1 MEGRKLDEITLKVE
15 NITPIFIA
23 GADQKYIDNEG
34 LRAPTL
40 KGLLRW
46 WFRALMGGMVPTD
59 TLRSFEEKIFGST
72 DKKSPVRV
80 LSFCDSQPS
89 KINKIP
95 SNLQDLWNKI
105 PYNNLQ
111 YLWFSIKLQERLYY
125 PEGTE
130 FEVIL
135 RSENKYFLDLVAG
148 CLWLLI
154 YLGGV
159 GSRSRRGAGS
169 LKVKKVK
176 SSSYNSVYD
185 FVFRGNNV
193 SDAKNFMEE
202 NLKRIFNNFKEYVN
216 EKYDPPQNPQYFP
229 ILSKSSAKI
238 TLLDHY
244 NDNWKDALTKI
255 GKDYRDFRRKLKGK
269 EWKYRC
275 LFGLPIMGGPSHF
288 KKKFKNERQAS
299 PLHIGIIDLNKGY
312 TTRVV
317 KFYTS
322 INPTLNKEISKNE
335 GKNKGISKLKKVLD
349 DLNNSL
355 KDEIK
360 VEIPR

>member
-1 MEGRKLDEITLKVE
+1 MDEIILKVE

-89 KINKIP
+89 KINIP
-95 SNLQDLWNKI
+95 S
-105 PYNNLQ
+105 NLQ
-111 YLWFSIKLQERLYY
+111 YLWFSIKLQKKRRERLYCY
-125 PEGTE
+125 PPGTE

-135 RSENKYFLDLVAG
+135 RSENNFLDLVAG

-169 LKVKKVK
+169 LKVKRVK
-176 SSSYNSVYD
+176 SSSYNFVYD

-244 NDNWKDALTKI
+244 NDNWEDALTKI

-269 EWKYRC
+269 KWKYRC
-275 LFGLPIMGGPSHF
+275 LFGLPIMRGPSQF
-288 KKKFKNERQAS
+288 KKERQAS

-322 INPTLNKEISKNE
+322 INPTINKKVF
-335 GKNKGISKLKKVLD
+335 KNKGIFKLKEVLD